1 MFPRRPR
8 RPRETCCWREKEM
21 KNLLED
27 PMGLAE
33 QFDQFLGPNTYTWEE
48 MHAIM
53 GTLFSP
59 QERQMIRQAAL
70 LMWEREQPGDP
81 RPHEQKYPLNE
92 PRWDKRTPEGLTNMR
107 HYREW
112 TIKGIREAVPKGH
125 NFAKAFGNHQGKD
138 ESPTDFLE
146 RVRKNVQQYA
156 GVDPSI
162 RIEFVSKSWQ
172 DIRKKLEKE
181 EDERQID
188 ERVWYKKGNRGGLDI
203 PPLHVT
209 LIPGHQPVRKR
220 QYPISLEG
228 RKGLQP
234 VIETLIWDGL
244 LEECMSPYNT
254 PILPVKKPDGSYR
267 LVQDLRS
274 LNAFVQTRHPVVP
287 NPYTIMSR
295 ILPDHEWFSV
305 IDLKDAFWTCPL
317 EEGSRDMP

>member
-59 QERQMIRQAAL
+59 QERQMIRQAVL

-125 NFAKAFGNHQGKD
+125 NFTKAFGNHQGKD

-156 GVDPSI
+156 GVDPSTPMGEQLI

-181 EDERQID
+181 EDWNEKPLSDLLKKAQ
-188 ERVWYKKGNRGGLDI
+188 RVY
-203 PPLHVT
+203 
-209 LIPGHQPVRKR
+209 VRREEEGQKR
-220 QYPISLEG
+220 ATKI
-228 RKGLQP
+228 
-234 VIETLIWDGL
+234 
-244 LEECMSPYNT
+244 M
-254 PILPVKKPDGSYR
+254 
-267 LVQDLRS
+267 
-274 LNAFVQTRHPVVP
+274 VQTIWQV
-287 NPYTIMSR
+287 N
-295 ILPDHEWFSV
+295 
-305 IDLKDAFWTCPL
+305 A
-317 EEGSRDMP
+317 GSREERRQNPPFKQPKKSKRVETQETR